1 MTAPTPRL
9 IASVMLLTAW
19 LGAAT
24 LTAAVLTPRAF
35 AVLPSRELAG
45 AVIGSVLPA
54 LFATGMVFATIAA
67 VLSAVRRI
75 APGAAATALL
85 AAAACAVAQF
95 VVAPQLVV
103 LRAQIG
109 GPVERLSA
117 ADPRR
122 VAFGLLHGY
131 SVVGLGVAMMAAAIS
146 LTLLLL
152 AMRSR
157 S

>member
-1 MTAPTPRL
+1 
-9 IASVMLLTAW
+9 MLLSAW

-24 LTAAVLTPRAF
+24 LTVTVLAPRAF

-45 AVIGSVLPA
+45 AVVGSVLPA
-54 LFATGMVFATIAA
+54 LFATGVVFGMIAA
-67 VLSAVRRI
+67 MLSAVRSM
-75 APGAAATALL
+75 APGAAAMAVLL
-85 AAAACAVAQF
+85 AAACAVAQF
-95 VVAPQLVV
+95 FVAPRLAV

-117 ADPRR
+117 DDPRR

-131 SVVGLGVAMMAAAIS
+131 SVVGLGVAIVAAAIS
-146 LTLLLL
+146 LTLLLM

-157 S
+157 T

>member
-1 MTAPTPRL
+1 MMSTSPRL
-9 IASVMLLTAW
+9 VASVMLLTAW

-24 LTAAVLTPRAF
+24 LTVAVLAPRAF

-45 AVIGSVLPA
+45 AVVGSVLPA
-54 LFATGMVFATIAA
+54 LFATGLVFATLAA
-67 VLSAVRRI
+67 VLSAVRSL

-95 VVAPQLVV
+95 VVAPRLVV

-109 GPVERLSA
+109 GPVARLSA
-117 ADPRR
+117 DDPRR

-131 SVVGLGVAMMAAAIS
+131 SVMGLGVAMMASAIS
-146 LTLLLL
+146 LILLLIS
-152 AMRSR
+152 MRSR

>member
-1 MTAPTPRL
+1 MTSPLPRL
-9 IASVMLLTAW
+9 VTSVMLLTAW

-24 LTAAVLTPRAF
+24 LTVTVLAPRTF

-45 AVIGSVLPA
+45 AVVGSVLPA
-54 LFATGMVFATIAA
+54 LFATGVVFGMIAA
-67 VLSAVRRI
+67 MLSAARSV
-75 APGAAATALL
+75 APGAAAMALL
-85 AAAACAVAQF
+85 AAAACAVARF
-95 VVAPQLVV
+95 VVAPRLVV

-117 ADPRR
+117 DDPRR

-131 SVVGLGVAMMAAAIS
+131 SVMGLGVAMLAAAIS
-146 LTLLLL
+146 LTLLLM